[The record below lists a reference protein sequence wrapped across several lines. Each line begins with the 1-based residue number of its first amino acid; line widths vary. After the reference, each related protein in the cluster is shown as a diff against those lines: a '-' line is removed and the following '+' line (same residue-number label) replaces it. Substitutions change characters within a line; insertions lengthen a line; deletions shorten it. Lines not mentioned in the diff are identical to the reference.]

1 MFDLHI
7 PVMLYRGL
15 LAENEKINALMKSKY
30 ATDMLLAY
38 STLKR
43 GELYESWIHG
53 QGHIERVIM
62 LGAIIAMGEKFSEE
76 DTRLALFCCSYHDIG
91 RSNDRRD
98 DDHGTVSAGMIVSRD
113 LVSIIPG
120 ITEREISILQ
130 AAIATHSMHDSALED
145 NQRKYGV
152 KPEDYERCRRI
163 CWCLKDA
170 DNMDRVRLN
179 DLDPKYLRLETS
191 KGMMDTCW
199 YLLNNYI
206 AARRANLA

>member
-76 DTRLALFCCSYHDIG
+76 DTRMALFCCSYHDIG

-206 AARRANLA
+206 AARRADLA

>member
-1 MFDLHI
+1 MYDLHI
-7 PVMLYRGL
+7 PAMLYRGL
-15 LAENEKINALMKSKY
+15 LAENEKINALMKSPY
-30 ATDMLLAY
+30 ATELLLAY

-53 QGHIERVIM
+53 QGHIERVM
-62 LGAIIAMGEKFSEE
+62 LLGALIAMGEGFSME
-76 DTRLALFCCSYHDIG
+76 DTRLALFACSYHDIG

-98 DDHGTVSAGMIVSRD
+98 DDHGTVSAELILSRN
-113 LVSIIPG
+113 LVEIIPG
-120 ITEREISILQ
+120 LSDRDLAILQ
-130 AAIATHSMHDSALED
+130 AAIATHSMHDSALEA
-145 NQRKYGV
+145 NERKFGV
-152 KPEDYERCRRI
+152 AEEDHERCRRI

-179 DLDPKYLRLETS
+179 DLDPKYLRHKSS
-191 KGMMDTCW
+191 KGMVDTCW

>member
-1 MFDLHI
+1 MYDLHI
-7 PVMLYRGL
+7 PAMLYRGL

-30 ATDMLLAY
+30 ATEMLLAY

-43 GELYESWIHG
+43 EELYKSWIHG

-62 LGAIIAMGEKFSEE
+62 LGALIAMGEGFSWE
-76 DTRLALFCCSYHDIG
+76 DTRLALFACCYHDIG

-98 DDHGTVSAGMIVSRD
+98 DDHGTVSAEKIVSRG
-113 LVSIIPG
+113 LVDIINDASKAD
-120 ITEREISILQ
+120 IAILQ
-130 AAIATHSMHDSALED
+130 AAIATHSMHDSALEA
-145 NQRKYGV
+145 NMEKYGV
-152 KPEDYERCRRI
+152 PEHEQERCRRI

-179 DLDPKYLRLETS
+179 DLDPKYLRHETG
-191 KGMMDTCW
+191 KGLVDTCW

-206 AARRANLA
+206 AARRADLA

>member
-1 MFDLHI
+1 MYDLHI
-7 PVMLYRGL
+7 PAMLYRGL
-15 LAENEKINALMKSKY
+15 LAENEKINALMKSPY
-30 ATDMLLAY
+30 GSELLLSFA
-38 STLKR
+38 TLKR
-43 GELYESWIHG
+43 EELYKSFLHG

-62 LGAIIAMGEKFSEE
+62 LGALIAMGEGFSME

-98 DDHGTVSAGMIVSRD
+98 DFHGTASADMIVSRG
-113 LVSIIPG
+113 LVDIITG
-120 ITEREISILQ
+120 ISQDEIAILQ
-130 AAIATHSMHDSALED
+130 AAIATHSMHDSSLED

-179 DLDPKYLRLETS
+179 DLDPAYLRHESS
-191 KGMMDTCW
+191 KAMVDTCW

-206 AARRANLA
+206 AARRADLA

>member
-1 MFDLHI
+1 MYDLHI
-7 PVMLYRGL
+7 PAMLYRGL
-15 LAENEKINALMKSKY
+15 LAENEKINALMKSPY
-30 ATDMLLAY
+30 GTEMLLAF

-43 GELYESWIHG
+43 NELYKSWLHG

-62 LGAIIAMGEKFSEE
+62 LGALIAMGEGFSMD

-98 DDHGTVSAGMIVSRD
+98 DDHGTVSAGMIISRD

-120 ITEREISILQ
+120 ITQDEIAIIQ
-130 AAIATHSMHDSALED
+130 AAIATHSMHDSCLED
-145 NQRKYGV
+145 NRRKYGV

-170 DNMDRVRLN
+170 DNMDRVRLD
-179 DLDPKYLRLETS
+179 DLDPKYLRHESS
-191 KGMMDTCW
+191 KNMVDTCW

-206 AARRANLA
+206 AARRADLA

>member
-1 MFDLHI
+1 MYDLHI
-7 PVMLYRGL
+7 PAMLYRGL
-15 LAENEKINALMKSKY
+15 LAENDKINALMESSY
-30 ATDMLLAY
+30 GTELLLAF

-43 GELYESWIHG
+43 EELYKSFLHG

-62 LGAIIAMGEKFSEE
+62 LGALIAMGENFSLR
-76 DTRLALFCCSYHDIG
+76 DTRLALFTCSYHDIG

-98 DDHGTVSAGMIVSRD
+98 DFHGTASAELIVSRALTD
-113 LVSIIPG
+113 IIPDL
-120 ITEREISILQ
+120 TPAEAAILQ
-130 AAIATHSMHDSALED
+130 AAIATHSMHDSELGN

-152 KPEDYERCRRI
+152 PEEEAERCRRI

-179 DLDPKYLRLETS
+179 DLDPKYLRHETS
-191 KGMMDTCW
+191 KGMVDTCW

-206 AARRANLA
+206 AARRADLA

>member
-7 PVMLYRGL
+7 PAMLYRGL

-30 ATDMLLAY
+30 ATEMLLAY

-62 LGAIIAMGEKFSEE
+62 LGAIIAMGEKFSDE
-76 DTRLALFCCSYHDIG
+76 DTRLALFACSYHDIG
-91 RSNDRRD
+91 RSNDHRD
-98 DDHGTVSAGMIVSRD
+98 DDHGTVSAGKIVSRN
-113 LVSIIPG
+113 LVEIIPG
-120 ITEREISILQ
+120 ITDREIAILQ
-130 AAIATHSMHDSALED
+130 AAIATHSMHDSALEA
-145 NQRKYGV
+145 NQKKFGV

-191 KGMMDTCW
+191 KGMVDTCW

-206 AARRANLA
+206 AARRADLA

>member
-1 MFDLHI
+1 MYDLHI
-7 PVMLYRGL
+7 PAMLYRGL
-15 LAENEKINALMKSKY
+15 LAENEKINALMQSPY
-30 ATDMLLAY
+30 ATHLLLAF

-43 GELYESWIHG
+43 EELYKSFLHG

-62 LGAIIAMGEKFSEE
+62 LGALIAMGEKFSES
-76 DTRLALFCCSYHDIG
+76 DTRLALFACSYHDIG

-98 DDHGTVSAGMIVSRD
+98 DDHGTVSAGLIVKRN
-113 LVSIIPG
+113 LVNIIPDVTDAD
-120 ITEREISILQ
+120 IAVVQ
-130 AAIATHSMHDSALED
+130 AAIATHSMHDSSLEA
-145 NQRKYGV
+145 NMKKFGV
-152 KPEDYERCRRI
+152 KEKDHDRCRRI

-191 KGMMDTCW
+191 KGMVDTCW

-206 AARRANLA
+206 AARRADLA

>member
-191 KGMMDTCW
+191 KGMMETCW

-206 AARRANLA
+206 AARRADLA

>member
-1 MFDLHI
+1 MYDLHI
-7 PVMLYRGL
+7 PAMLYRGL
-15 LAENEKINALMKSKY
+15 LAENGKINALMESPY
-30 ATDMLLAY
+30 GTQMLLAY

-43 GELYESWIHG
+43 EELYKSFLHG

-62 LGAIIAMGEKFSEE
+62 LGSIIAMGEGFDPE
-76 DTRLALFCCSYHDIG
+76 DTRLALFACSYHDIG

-98 DDHGTVSAGMIVSRD
+98 DDHGTVSAELIVKRSLTD
-113 LVSIIPG
+113 IIPG
-120 ITEREISILQ
+120 ITQEDIAILQ
-130 AAIATHSMHDSALED
+130 AAIATHSMHDSSLED

-152 KPEDYERCRRI
+152 RAEDYERCRRI

-191 KGMMDTCW
+191 KGMVDTCW
-199 YLLNNYI
+199 YLLNSYI
-206 AARRANLA
+206 AARRADLA